1 MVEKLADC
9 TDLLARV
16 EAEPETPERERL
28 RDELKAS
35 SGGCSPQ
42 RARSARPSA
51 PGSPSSTTARLRA
64 NHPMCTSRTALDDA
78 PNDEG
83 TAVFFTLS
91 SWQLGLILAVI
102 MFGATIVGLVIGR
115 ILSHHA
121 ATLREPFGAVQAAL
135 LTLVGLVLAFG
146 LAMAVGRY
154 DSRRAA
160 VVDDANAIG
169 TAYLRAQLLAEPV
182 RSRSLP
188 LFVAYTDASLALS
201 RSVPNSADAKRA
213 IATESGIQRRLWS
226 LTGTAVDAAPTDSAP
241 RVYIESLNAMIDMQT
256 TRVSALNN
264 RVPPRSCSS
273 RCWGPRPH
281 SR

>member
-1 MVEKLADC
+1 M
-9 TDLLARV
+9 
-16 EAEPETPERERL
+16 
-28 RDELKAS
+28 
-35 SGGCSPQ
+35 
-42 RARSARPSA
+42 
-51 PGSPSSTTARLRA
+51 
-64 NHPMCTSRTALDDA
+64 
-78 PNDEG
+78 
-83 TAVFFTLS
+83 FFTLS
-91 SWQLGLILAVI
+91 SWQLGLLLAVI

-121 ATLREPFGAVQAAL
+121 ETLREPFGAVQAAL

-201 RSVPNSADAKRA
+201 RSVPEQRGCEAGNRDRVGHPAAALEPDGNGRRRRADRLRP
-213 IATESGIQRRLWS
+213 TGLHREPERDDRRC
-226 LTGTAVDAAPTDSAP
+226 
-241 RVYIESLNAMIDMQT
+241 R
-256 TRVSALNN
+256 
-264 RVPPRSCSS
+264 
-273 RCWGPRPH
+273 RPAC
-281 SR
+281 RP